1 MYSLIRHT
9 KGPGKCV
16 GLYRMSEY
24 SGFILVYRNNFG
36 SINFYW
42 FWQDVRKLRCRIA
55 QVPLYIHICTRKQ
68 SCMSNKNVNWFKLQQ
83 NFVIKKLSVK
93 ITPDTKMKK
102 IGFYGLVVFNATL
115 NNISTILWRSFIGG
129 GNRRTWSKPQ
139 TLFSFEAEN
148 RRISPAIAIKSPA
161 MNFPSMG

>member
-1 MYSLIRHT
+1 MRTLKYSGICLIWQT
-9 KGPGKCV
+9 KGPRKCV

-115 NNISTILWRSFIGG
+115 NNISTILWRTVLLVEETEEPGVNHRPCFHLKL
-129 GNRRTWSKPQ
+129 RTGAFHR
-139 TLFSFEAEN
+139 LLL
-148 RRISPAIAIKSPA
+148 
-161 MNFPSMG
+161 